1 LKHILDGLV
10 EELCAHAKPDENPVC
25 PVCGEP
31 TFLRL
36 NTGGW
41 TFSVPRNCACRRFE
55 IEQEEVER
63 ANNQR
68 DNAVTAM
75 RSEGLGSAYAQYT
88 FAADDGRSA
97 DMRDT
102 CERYVAKHAEVLAR
116 NLGLIFSG
124 APGGGKTFWAAAVAN
139 ALIDNGVKAWMTT
152 LPQVIAEMTS
162 DYNERRDEV
171 LHRIRMVPFLVLD
184 DLGFERNTSFARE
197 KAFEIINERY
207 AARKPLI
214 VTTNLTK
221 ADLEKPTDVGCARVY
236 SRLLEMCPAV
246 VAVRGNRREGIRQEK
261 LDLMHEIM
269 REGERDA
276 E

>member
-1 LKHILDGLV
+1 MKHILDGLADA
-10 EELCAHAKPDENPVC
+10 LGARAQSDEKAVC
-25 PVCGEP
+25 PVCGERLS
-31 TFLRL
+31 LRIYVIDR
-36 NTGGW
+36 
-41 TFSVPRNCACRRFE
+41 SMYVPRNCACRRFE

-63 ANNQR
+63 ANRQH
-68 DNAVTAM
+68 DNAVAAM
-75 RSEGLGSAYAQYT
+75 RSEGLGAAYSQYT
-88 FAADDGRSA
+88 FSTDDGRSS
-97 DMRDT
+97 DMRNT
-102 CERYVAKHAEVLAR
+102 CERYVAKHAAVLAR

-124 APGGGKTFWAAAVAN
+124 APGGGKTFWAAAIAN
-139 ALIDNGVKAWMTT
+139 ALIDNGVKVWMTT

-171 LHRIRMVPFLVLD
+171 LHRIRMVPFLILD
-184 DLGFERNTSFARE
+184 DVGFERNSSFSWE

-221 ADLEKPTDVGCARVY
+221 ADLEKPADMGCARVY

-246 VAVRGNRREGIRQEK
+246 VNVRGNRRKGIQQEK
-261 LDLMHEIM
+261 MDLMREIM
-269 REGERDA
+269 REGASDA

>member
-1 LKHILDGLV
+1 MKHILDGLADV
-10 EELCAHAKPDENPVC
+10 LGARPSPDVNKKC

-31 TFLRL
+31 LFLHIDM
-36 NTGGW
+36 GAW
-41 TFSVPRNCACRRFE
+41 AHHVPRACACRRFE

-63 ANNQR
+63 ANRQH
-68 DNAVTAM
+68 DNAVAAM
-75 RSEGLGSAYAQYT
+75 RSEGLGAAYSQYT
-88 FAADDGRSA
+88 FSTDDGRSS
-97 DMRDT
+97 DMRNT

-124 APGGGKTFWAAAVAN
+124 APGGGKTFWAAAIAN
-139 ALIDNGVKAWMTT
+139 ALIDNGVKVWMTT

-171 LHRIRMVPFLVLD
+171 LHRIRMVPFLILD
-184 DLGFERNTSFARE
+184 DVGFERNTSFSRE

-221 ADLEKPTDVGCARVY
+221 ADLEKPADMGCARVY

-246 VAVRGNRREGIRQEK
+246 VNVRGNRRKGIQQEK
-261 LDLMHEIM
+261 MDLMREIM
-269 REGERDA
+269 REGASDA